1 MLKESRMMFEEFKN
15 KTIKD
20 LRDQLK
26 VLNHRGCIGT
36 IKSHH
41 AVSKIEALEHQVK
54 AWMTNIIGTTKILVD
69 RQLDI
74 LSDLL
79 KKTCDTINLQKI
91 RAKGMYCF

>member
-26 VLNHRGCIGT
+26 VLKQRGC
-36 IKSHH
+36 
-41 AVSKIEALEHQVK
+41 VPNSKVHLAEASIANMEHQAKHWV
-54 AWMTNIIGTTKILVD
+54 NIIVAQTKFLVD
-69 RQLDI
+69 QQLDL

-91 RAKGMYCF
+91 RAKGMLK